1 MNPIKSILVP
11 AWSFLQQ
18 IVQHRHVLASLTRR
32 DFERKYIKNIL
43 GMVWAV
49 LDPFA
54 FVVIL
59 YFVFGSRFGNKTADG
74 VPFVTFL
81 LCGYIAYDLFSNIQQ
96 LTMVV
101 KDYSF
106 LLKKVE
112 FKVALLPI
120 VRVNSGL
127 LVHAVVL
134 LVTVVILLFNG
145 VYPNWYWFQLL
156 YYIMAL
162 SVFLVG
168 TAWFT
173 SSVYLFFPDIGNIIS
188 IVIRILFFFTPI
200 FWTLNGLSPKMA
212 FVLKLNPLFYIVQG
226 YRDSLLYHR
235 GFWEMPDLTLYYW
248 ALTLGMLLLGMV
260 VFKKLRPH
268 FADVTD

>member
-1 MNPIKSILVP
+1 MNPLKNILIP
-11 AWSFLQQ
+11 AFHFLQH
-18 IVQHRHVLASLTRR
+18 IVRQRHLIASLTKR
-32 DFERKYIKNIL
+32 DFERKYVKNML

-59 YFVFGSRFGNKTADG
+59 YFVFGARFGNKLTDG
-74 VPFVTFL
+74 VPFVTYL
-81 LCGYIAYDLFSNIQQ
+81 LCGYIAYDLFSNIGQ
-96 LTMVV
+96 LTLVV

-112 FKVALLPI
+112 FKVALLPV
-120 VRVNSGL
+120 VRINSSL
-127 LVHAVVL
+127 MVHAVVL
-134 LVTVVILLFNG
+134 LVTVVVLMVNG
-145 VYPNWYWFQLL
+145 IYPNWYWLQLF
-156 YYIMAL
+156 YYIFAL
-162 SVFLVG
+162 AIFLIG

-173 SSVYLFFPDIGNIIS
+173 SSVYLFFPDIGNIIG

-200 FWTLNGLSPKMA
+200 FWTLEGMSPKMA

-226 YRDSLLYHR
+226 YRDSLLYQR

-248 ALTLGMLLLGMV
+248 GITLVMLLTGMV

-268 FADVTD
+268 FADVTA